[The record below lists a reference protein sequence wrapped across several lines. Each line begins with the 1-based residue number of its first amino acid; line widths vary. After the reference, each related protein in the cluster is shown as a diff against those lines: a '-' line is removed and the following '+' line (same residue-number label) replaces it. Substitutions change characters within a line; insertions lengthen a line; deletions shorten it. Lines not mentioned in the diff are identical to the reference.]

1 MQTKKYFQK
10 IKDLQNGSQKSQ
22 EDFIVE
28 FMPII
33 KKYSRWLNYEDSQQD
48 LVLFFIELLS
58 KYSLQ
63 NYKSDAEFISYISKS
78 FYHQYIKLSTQQQT
92 KKKLVVPFQDNYIS
106 DSENEIP
113 SDNKIL
119 ISQLLKHLSQTQKR
133 ILTLKY
139 YYGFTDL
146 DISAKLGLSRQTVN
160 KQKNLALRELKL
172 LINENDAA
180 S

>member
-1 MQTKKYFQK
+1 MQTNKYFQK
-10 IKDLQNGSQKSQ
+10 IKDLQNGSQQSQ
-22 EDFIVE
+22 EDFIIE

-33 KKYSRWLNYEDSQQD
+33 KKYSRWLKYEDSQQD
-48 LVLFFIELLS
+48 LVLFFIELLF

-78 FYHQYIKLSTQQQT
+78 FYHQYIKLSTQQQL
-92 KKKLVVPFQDNYIS
+92 KKKLVIPFQDNYIL
-106 DSENEIP
+106 DSENIIA

-119 ISQLLKHLSQTQKR
+119 VSQLMKYLSQTQKR

-146 DISAKLGLSRQTVN
+146 DISVKLGLSRQTVN
-160 KQKNLALRELKL
+160 KQKNAALHQLRAWINQSNELL
-172 LINENDAA
+172 
-180 S
+180 